1 MYAFILVFRQH
12 IVSVVLVTLI
22 TIIAFL
28 LFVDVSN
35 TKNLV
40 VTKDRIDSYIL
51 ATEGKTIIK
60 SADGSITT
68 LEVQQKKNIRIDDRI
83 RTLAN
88 SAATIFWTDGSV
100 TRLGEKTNITVL
112 EIKQGIYGSTQVDF
126 SISEGKSWSNLA
138 RWLDPESSFKQRY
151 DNNQK
156 IAAVRGTIFE
166 INVEKGYLRTESHA
180 IEIQDEKGS
189 YLTTVTDGRSVT
201 TDDSIKSIQSS
212 NLDPKWQSQNLTFD
226 WELAQERLQKI
237 KEKLQNL
244 SQKEHWISKIQE
256 YIRKLF
262 WITHQ
267 NLPITVNS
275 SSSGISLSID
285 SSKLSSENTQELLAI
300 YEAISVLNSSED
312 TLDSKILL
320 REAILQT
327 MPESDAKKYREIF
340 SRATLFDIWDA
351 LKNDLPRN
359 TKELQ
364 GYLQTYSTQSNTTEE
379 IKRLQEALPMER
391 IDMFNK
397 RMEEW
402 KGKSYETLSDPDW
415 FSKTFKI
422 DSESIMDGILKFNEK
437 VDTTIR
443 DIKN

>member
-1 MYAFILVFRQH
+1 MYAFLLVFRQH
-12 IVSVVLVTLI
+12 IISIVLVALI
-22 TIIAFL
+22 TIIGFL

-40 VTKDRIDSYIL
+40 ITKDRVDPYIL

-68 LEVQQKKNIRIDDRI
+68 LEAQQKKNIRIDDRI

-88 SAATIFWTDGSV
+88 SAATIFWADGSV
-100 TRLGEKTNITVL
+100 TRLGEKTNISIL
-112 EIKQGIYGSTQVDF
+112 ELKQGIHGSTQVDF
-126 SISEGKSWSNLA
+126 SISEWKSWSNLA

-166 INVEKGYLRTESHA
+166 INIEKGYLRTESHA
-180 IEIQDEKGS
+180 IEIQDEKGA

-201 TDDSIKSIQSS
+201 TDDSFTSIQS
-212 NLDPKWQSQNLTFD
+212 NELDPKWQDQNFKFD
-226 WELAQERLQKI
+226 WAIAQERLLKI
-237 KEKLQNL
+237 KEKLQTL
-244 SQKEHWISKIQE
+244 SQKENWISKIQE
-256 YIRKLF
+256 YLRKLF
-262 WITHQ
+262 WISHQ
-267 NLPITVNS
+267 NLPIFVNS

-285 SSKLSSENTQELLAI
+285 TSKLSSENTQELLAI

-327 MPESDAKKYREIF
+327 MPERDAKKYRELF

-359 TKELQ
+359 TKVLQ

-391 IDMFNK
+391 IDTFNK

-402 KGKSYETLSDPDW
+402 KSKSYETLSDPDW
-415 FSKTFKI
+415 FSETFKI
-422 DSESIMDGILKFNEK
+422 DSESIMNGIIKFNEK
-437 VDTTIR
+437 VDTTVR